1 VKIIQAGTVLDV
13 CDKPDFDHEPWS
25 KQAEMADAM
34 FEEVGLAM
42 DNLKP
47 GDTPPDGGV
56 RVNWLEPARRV
67 S

>member
-1 VKIIQAGTVLDV
+1 
-13 CDKPDFDHEPWS
+13 
-25 KQAEMADAM
+25 MADAM